1 MAPAELPAEAV
12 VREVVD
18 ETGIAIEVSGLLT
31 IAALAGW
38 NERRGILLIYRARP
52 IGGALA
58 AHDDVSEARWFAPA
72 EIPWRELAFES
83 TAQALREWA
92 DPRRALPT

>member
-1 MAPAELPAEAV
+1 MVLDPVCAGLGMIPPRDGFFALL
-12 VREVVD
+12 RE
-18 ETGIAIEVSGLLT
+18 ET
-31 IAALAGW
+31 
-38 NERRGILLIYRARP
+38 ERRGILLIYRARP